1 MNILITIPCWNYFKF
16 GTESLIEMQSID
28 HAAAHLQILLPENPS
43 WLGPQGPV
51 GAVLAF
57 GRFLSFL
64 FSFLLNLLG

>member
-1 MNILITIPCWNYFKF
+1 
-16 GTESLIEMQSID
+16 MQSID